1 MSLTRLVNLLNN
13 MNDSMEEIVQNSH
26 YMDEIAAHD
35 ILMQIENNRHC
46 IAELTEE
53 LGE

>member
-1 MSLTRLVNLLNN
+1 
-13 MNDSMEEIVQNSH
+13 MNDSIEETVQNSQD
-26 YMDEIAAHD
+26 MDEVAAHD
-35 ILMQIENNRHC
+35 ILMQIENNRHY